1 VLIFFPLV
9 LEKKGHKII
18 RGYIHRPLFSF
29 LVLKQMQGA
38 QYGSTARFNFM
49 KDKKKPPV

>member
-1 VLIFFPLV
+1 
-9 LEKKGHKII
+9 
-18 RGYIHRPLFSF
+18 
-29 LVLKQMQGA
+29 VLKQMQGA